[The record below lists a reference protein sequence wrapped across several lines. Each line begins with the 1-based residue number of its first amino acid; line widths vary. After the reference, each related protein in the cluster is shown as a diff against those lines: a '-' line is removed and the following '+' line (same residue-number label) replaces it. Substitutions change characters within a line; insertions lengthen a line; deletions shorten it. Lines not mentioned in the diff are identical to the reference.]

1 MGKDIGNLFNRL
13 REAQGISRFNAV
25 HAAYAGT
32 PYAGSN
38 FKAKWQGYNEDG
50 MSIIK
55 YQDQLYTAKN
65 LSGQSAAR
73 NKTVFLRAAKGS
85 RTVNY

>member
-1 MGKDIGNLFNRL
+1 MGLIDKLNENSNVSRL
-13 REAQGISRFNAV
+13 NAV
-25 HAAYAGT
+25 DAAYAGN

-50 MSIIK
+50 MSIVK
-55 YQDQLYTAKN
+55 YEDQLYTAKN
-65 LSGQSAAR
+65 LSGQSAAK
-73 NKTVFLRAAKGS
+73 NKAVFLRAAKGI

>member
-1 MGKDIGNLFNRL
+1 MTLIDKLNENSEVSRL
-13 REAQGISRFNAV
+13 NAV
-25 HAAYAGT
+25 DAAYAGN

-50 MSIIK
+50 MSIVK
-55 YQDQLYTAKN
+55 HEDQLYTAKN
-65 LSGQSAAR
+65 LSGQSAVK

>member
-1 MGKDIGNLFNRL
+1 VEKDPGNLLDKLKETSAFSRLNAVDAAYIGN
-13 REAQGISRFNAV
+13 
-25 HAAYAGT
+25 

-38 FKAKWQGYNEDG
+38 FKAKFQGYNEDG

-65 LSGQSAAR
+65 LSGQAAER
-73 NKTVFLRAAKGS
+73 NKTVFLRAAKGI

>member
-1 MGKDIGNLFNRL
+1 MKLIDKLNENSNVSRL
-13 REAQGISRFNAV
+13 NAV
-25 HAAYAGT
+25 DAAYAGN

-38 FKAKWQGYNEDG
+38 FKGKWKGYNEDG
-50 MSIIK
+50 MSTVK
-55 YQDQLYTAKN
+55 YEDQVYTAKN
-65 LSGQSAAR
+65 LSGQSAAK

>member
-1 MGKDIGNLFNRL
+1 MGQDIGNLFDSL
-13 REAQGISRFNAV
+13 REASGVSRLNAV
-25 HAAYAGT
+25 DAAYAGN

-38 FKAKWQGYNEDG
+38 FKGKWQGYNEDG